1 MRRGYT
7 GSGGPAVMKEIVV
20 VTLEHTKKSP
30 ETDGLR
36 GSRWFQGLLLDV
48 TMHDVMLHWILREC

>member
-1 MRRGYT
+1 
-7 GSGGPAVMKEIVV
+7 MKEIVV
-20 VTLEHTKKSP
+20 GILEHTKKSP

-36 GSRWFQGLLLDV
+36 GSRWFQGGLLLDV